1 MAEMRISTIFLLG
14 LALLLAGCA
23 SSSRTKN
30 VEEMEPERQVEW
42 ILAKD
47 QRFSNELGR
56 RQENGVPSEQAISIY
71 VDSISAVDL
80 SPLPEDVRIAF
91 GDHRDAWKQYGEV
104 LSGSGVDLASVANIG
119 QAALR
124 AEASGG
130 WDISALLTLLREV
143 QSEPQSQEGE
153 ETLSKI
159 DETWSEVQT
168 LASEYGATIEVSPFR
183 YPDERLVS
191 VEEVEVEQDN
201 WDPNFGSI
209 AAPDIRL
216 SLRVDGAPTCLLEG
230 KDGYV
235 FAPKCTFLIRPSSI
249 VEIQVLDDDIG
260 QPDVIGTWEGYG
272 EELLSL
278 WSFEKVRRFAIK
290 QQ

>member
-1 MAEMRISTIFLLG
+1 MAEMRISTFFLLG
-14 LALLLAGCA
+14 LAFLLAGCA
-23 SSSRTKN
+23 SSSKTKD

-42 ILAKD
+42 LLAKD

-56 RQENGVPSEQAISIY
+56 RQENGVPSEQAISVY

-80 SPLPEDVRIAF
+80 SPLPEDMRKAF
-91 GDHRDAWKQYGEV
+91 GDHRDVWQQHEEV
-104 LSGSGVDLASVANIG
+104 LTSSGVDFGSVANIG

-124 AEASGG
+124 AGGSGG
-130 WDISALLTLLREV
+130 WDISALLSLLREV
-143 QSEPQSQEGE
+143 QSELQSQEGE

-168 LASEYGATIEVSPFR
+168 FASEYGATVEVSPFR
-183 YPDERLVS
+183 YPDERTVS
-191 VEEVEVEQDN
+191 VEEIEVEQDN

-216 SLRVDGAPTCLLEG
+216 SVHVDGAPTCLSEG
-230 KDGYV
+230 KDSYV

-249 VEIQVLDDDIG
+249 VEIQVVDDDIG
-260 QPDVIGTWEGYG
+260 QPDVIGTWRGSG
-272 EELLSL
+272 KELLSL
-278 WSFEKVRRFAIK
+278 RSFGKVRRFAVK
-290 QQ
+290 Q